1 MKKKIFYFSI
11 AIIILLTVFFMS
23 RAYKIIDNQAMGKS
37 IGRKCTVILDAG
49 HGGEDG
55 GAVSKDGVLEK
66 DINLSITQKLQR
78 LLTTSGFEVKMI
90 RNEDVSVYDDG
101 INSIKEK
108 KISDLKNRLGIANKK
123 EDNILISIH
132 QNKFPQS
139 KYNGAQV
146 FYSTNDPGSKELAE
160 NIRKS
165 IIGFLQPD
173 NKRNIKP
180 ASKDIYI
187 LYNCKNV
194 AVMVE
199 CGFLSNGSELQKLKD
214 DKYQSEMAFS
224 IYCGFIE
231 YWKR

>member
-1 MKKKIFYFSI
+1 
-11 AIIILLTVFFMS
+11 MS

-108 KISDLKNRLGIANKK
+108 RY
-123 EDNILISIH
+123 LI
-132 QNKFPQS
+132 
-139 KYNGAQV
+139 
-146 FYSTNDPGSKELAE
+146 
-160 NIRKS
+160 
-165 IIGFLQPD
+165 
-173 NKRNIKP
+173 
-180 ASKDIYI
+180 
-187 LYNCKNV
+187 
-194 AVMVE
+194 
-199 CGFLSNGSELQKLKD
+199 
-214 DKYQSEMAFS
+214 
-224 IYCGFIE
+224 
-231 YWKR
+231 